1 MDLYGRPALRKTSTP
16 AVAFLNERTKSL
28 SFSSGFNPPGMS
40 HGRSE
45 DDESQNMPQGLD
57 RLSSNQQQQNQQQ
70 HPPLLHQR
78 PASSRFLNRPQS
90 SSGVRRPEAA
100 FPVPQE
106 VKQRPRTAR
115 EGGRG
120 VTTTHRFAKRTSS
133 FTTQGTEIS
142 KGPEVDS
149 RNNGDEDTELTMSLD
164 EQYLQQLKADI
175 LHLHHVHRQ
184 LENEALE
191 NDKTGDRIAMAS
203 TSQAPNH
210 VKNLLINRDTK
221 TYLGWNS
228 KSNPASPFSTA
239 SIQTQLL
246 RYNYSTDSAQLTAA
260 KVGLEGLLADTLVSL
275 MEFCLDHNDSESEG
289 SSDPDR
295 ADTGVKAFKMML
307 LRAPVG
313 QNVGDMPS
321 LPFANGC
328 GTNSASIY
336 AGGILSVLQQTE
348 VLKRTMLAAT
358 GERKVLVKVIADKDA
373 ELKQLTEQIGFFKDV
388 LARRRPRFERIKR
401 VQFPYEEGDQGDA
414 PVSAENGYPQET
426 NPLVTEQLARL
437 AALEKD
443 RVESILSIQNL
454 ERQRDELQ
462 QQLEKATSELH
473 AAAERLE
480 TAEQLHQ
487 ESMIVASN
495 SFQEQ
500 VETMEKRSVDLQN
513 SLASMVEQYRS
524 LEDSA
529 NSEKVQLRRD
539 KLELE
544 RLMRLKED
552 EIGQRRTQITAKAE
566 AQAQAATVQLQLVT
580 TQLNQAQQALDELR
594 LELKTTRTDTKQ
606 AQGTVRSLH
615 HDLKVRNE
623 DVERL
628 TAKLAAVT
636 TTSESKTA
644 LLQQSEARIEVT
656 SKELERQQVLLEEQA
671 HHVQLLEA
679 KLSRSVPVDDEELQS
694 RQQREESAWH
704 QRVSALEHALVA
716 ERQNTALF
724 REQQRKALAMEQEK
738 AVHAVEQAQAVA
750 AELATANLCLLERKR
765 QREQEQKTS
774 EEKLK
779 EYTDR
784 VASLSSDRDDLE
796 RELDALR
803 RQHEQL
809 RLRNE
814 RCTEE
819 ATTTKKVLQ
828 EELASVK
835 EELKNL
841 TEIRENLDRALAH
854 ALASPR
860 GKSVRHQ
867 TSLSELRAELQKAK
881 QKITTL
887 EEQLSHHSSIRT
899 SEIESK
905 LAQLSATERR
915 VAEEQRGLKKQ
926 RTNATSERLQIE
938 QELVELDRQREAVE
952 SKQKIDHEL
961 LQHIITL
968 LAQRLQVMMALFDTV
983 LIPASSQAP
992 RSSTSETA
1000 AVPNLPV
1007 NTASNDVSKWRE
1019 VQQKWE
1025 ALRQDLERVDWKLS
1039 DMRSRLEALHLEYL
1053 GYALA
1058 PVAGEQSSRSQLL
1071 AGFHGPNPFSDAVAA
1086 GRDTVSVAEQLK
1098 ASRLLRR
1105 LSCPGD
1111 SFETRVRQV
1120 KAEEH
1125 ETFALAL
1132 AREMAAMKES
1142 YARQLD
1148 ELRGE
1153 LRKTQQLRLLT
1164 SQRLRAELTAECTH
1178 NQRAKTQLSERVAE
1192 LEAALVAQDQTLATA
1207 QTQQRKI
1214 LDELAAATSDGERQ
1228 RALQDLAALVGGE
1241 QRRRERERLAKLLA
1255 YCGASSVTVECR
1267 DSAVE
1272 EETVDAVLERIAR
1285 GVEVDLSD

>member
-275 MEFCLDHNDSESEG
+275 MEFCLDHNDSESE
-289 SSDPDR
+289 D
-295 ADTGVKAFKMML
+295 
-307 LRAPVG
+307 
-313 QNVGDMPS
+313 Q
-321 LPFANGC
+321 
-328 GTNSASIY
+328 
-336 AGGILSVLQQTE
+336 

-835 EELKNL
+835 DELKNL

-905 LAQLSATERR
+905 LAQLSARERR

-938 QELVELDRQREAVE
+938 QERVELDRQREAVE

-1142 YARQLD
+1142 YERQLD

-1192 LEAALVAQDQTLATA
+1192 LEAALVVQDQTLATA

-1228 RALQDLAALVGGE
+1228 RALQDLAALVGGD